1 MFTLTNHTPRAFPF
15 TFEVDYH
22 EPLPP
27 GVGTDEG
34 FRFWFD
40 ELQRHRFR
48 LEVRP
53 TFPFPIQIRA
63 QILLNGRLY
72 RMNRR
77 GTYRGSQYWFFDS
90 PSQCIPGYNYTFVVT
105 GSWLFQS
112 ETKTYPPGGR
122 FHADV
127 TDFGTIN
134 WFFNGQTPS
143 VGPEDIVILDAWYT
157 SLLFVQNLKEAPVV
171 FDATLESVT
180 AGRDTNPI
188 FEFVDSQSLASL
200 AAPANLKLGN
210 MSQPCGGVQPLRV
223 RYNYTQSK
231 AANVGEDKAT
241 LALAARSPNG
251 TMAWQVKLP
260 VIGIIGG
267 A

>member
-1 MFTLTNHTPRAFPF
+1 
-15 TFEVDYH
+15 
-22 EPLPP
+22 
-27 GVGTDEG
+27 
-34 FRFWFD
+34 
-40 ELQRHRFR
+40 
-48 LEVRP
+48 
-53 TFPFPIQIRA
+53 
-63 QILLNGRLY
+63 Y

-171 FDATLESVT
+171 FDATLESVA
-180 AGRDTNPI
+180 AGRDMNPI
-188 FEFVDSQSLASL
+188 
-200 AAPANLKLGN
+200 
-210 MSQPCGGVQPLRV
+210 
-223 RYNYTQSK
+223 
-231 AANVGEDKAT
+231 
-241 LALAARSPNG
+241 
-251 TMAWQVKLP
+251 
-260 VIGIIGG
+260 I
-267 A
+267 

>member
-1 MFTLTNHTPRAFPF
+1 
-15 TFEVDYH
+15 
-22 EPLPP
+22 
-27 GVGTDEG
+27 
-34 FRFWFD
+34 
-40 ELQRHRFR
+40 
-48 LEVRP
+48 
-53 TFPFPIQIRA
+53 
-63 QILLNGRLY
+63 
-72 RMNRR
+72 
-77 GTYRGSQYWFFDS
+77 
-90 PSQCIPGYNYTFVVT
+90 
-105 GSWLFQS
+105 
-112 ETKTYPPGGR
+112 
-122 FHADV
+122 V